1 MKKESKDL
9 RDRLYWRYIYGE
21 GSQSC
26 KNAKKLNNP
35 EIRIIKMVLNLL
47 RGGICR
53 VENYPPKALKP
64 LKH

>member
-9 RDRLYWRYIYGE
+9 RGRLYWRYFYGE
-21 GSQSC
+21 GSQRY

-53 VENYPPKALKP
+53 VENYPPKALKSLEP
-64 LKH
+64 